1 MAMVMIA
8 TTIDSRSSSVGVAA
22 RAVDLKS
29 MARLWRRHNR
39 PMSWMR
45 RHGGWIVA
53 GLLACGLGSVA
64 IARLELARLRDAFDT
79 DMRIAHRLLSQRV
92 VQHDAVLATLALLQP
107 PPQADPAEQR
117 LPALYPQILRVQ
129 RRDPG
134 AAWADPRQHEAEV
147 VSRAV
152 RHATLAQ
159 LDFNSGRYE
168 LVLAAEP
175 ASFALLMDLGAVVP
189 WSEWPMQPQTSPV
202 RVTLEHSGQS
212 FVLQPGQAGGWGW
225 RFGFGKHLASDSQPF
240 DVVATRDVGWA
251 ELPWLRMLA
260 WSLAVIALLSALR
273 AWQSQRQAR
282 QRAEELVRLGQ
293 VSRLNAL
300 GELAAGMAH
309 ELNQPL
315 TAVLANTQAAGRLL
329 ADDPPDLETARNAMD
344 QAAQQAR
351 RASDVVG
358 RLRRVVEPAAPDAS
372 PQPVALQEALR
383 NALYLLDPELAKRQI
398 EPQLQL
404 PADPVRVLAEP
415 VALEQILHNLLM
427 NAMQALEQVPA
438 PERRLVLSVSA
449 DKGRGE
455 VTVADSGP
463 GIAPE
468 HLARLFE
475 PFFSTRE
482 KGLGLGLSLCE
493 TLALGMGGR
502 LTAGANTPR
511 GALFRLAL
519 PLVPA

>member
-1 MAMVMIA
+1 M
-8 TTIDSRSSSVGVAA
+8 
-22 RAVDLKS
+22 
-29 MARLWRRHNR
+29 LWL
-39 PMSWMR
+39 R
-45 RHGGWIVA
+45 RHGSWIVA
-53 GLLACGLGSVA
+53 GLLACLLGSVA
-64 IARLELARLRDAFDT
+64 IARFELSRLRDAFDT

-117 LPALYPQILRVQ
+117 LPALYSQILRVQ
-129 RRDPG
+129 RHDRGGDWP
-134 AAWADPRQHEAEV
+134 DPRQQAAESA
-147 VSRAV
+147 SR
-152 RHATLAQ
+152 TLKRAA
-159 LDFNSGRYE
+159 LARVDFDTGRYE

-175 ASFALLMDLGAVVP
+175 ASFALLMDLRAIVP

-202 RVTLEHSGQS
+202 RVLLEQGGQS
-212 FVLQPGQAGGWGW
+212 FVLQPGHAGGWGW
-225 RFGFGKHLASDSQPF
+225 RFDFGKHLASDSQPF
-240 DVVATRDVGWA
+240 NVAGTRAVGLD
-251 ELPWLRMLA
+251 ELPWLAMLA
-260 WSLAVIALLSALR
+260 WSAAVIALLAALG
-273 AWQSQRQAR
+273 AWQRQRRGR

-329 ADDPPDLETARNAMD
+329 SDDPPDLATARSAMT

-358 RLRRVVEPAAPDAS
+358 RLRRVVAPAAAGAKL
-372 PQPVALQEALR
+372 QPVILQDALR
-383 NALYLLDPELAKRQI
+383 SAVYLLEPELAQRQI
-398 EPQLQL
+398 EPQLRAGPEPL
-404 PADPVRVLAEP
+404 RVLAEP

-438 PERRLVLSVSA
+438 SGRELVLTVSSAPDHGAVTIA
-449 DKGRGE
+449 DN
-455 VTVADSGP
+455 GP

-468 HLARLFE
+468 HLPRLFE

-482 KGLGLGLSLCE
+482 NGLGLGLSLCE
-493 TLALGMGGR
+493 SLALGMGAR
-502 LTAGANTPR
+502 LTAAPNPPR
-511 GALFRLAL
+511 GASFQLTL
-519 PLVPA
+519 PKAAP

>member
-1 MAMVMIA
+1 MA
-8 TTIDSRSSSVGVAA
+8 GV
-22 RAVDLKS
+22 
-29 MARLWRRHNR
+29 
-39 PMSWMR
+39 
-45 RHGGWIVA
+45 
-53 GLLACGLGSVA
+53 LACGLGSVA
-64 IARLELARLRDAFDT
+64 IARFELSRLRDAFDT

-107 PPQADPAEQR
+107 PAQADPAEQR
-117 LPALYPQILRVQ
+117 LPALYSQILRVQ

-134 AAWADPRQHEAEV
+134 ASWPDPRQHAAEV

-152 RHATLAQ
+152 RHAALAQ
-159 LDFNSGRYE
+159 LDFSAGRYE

-175 ASFALLMDLGAVVP
+175 ASFALLMDLSAVVP
-189 WSEWPMQPQTSPV
+189 WSEWPMHPQTSPV
-202 RVTLEHSGQS
+202 RVTLEQDGQS
-212 FVLQPGQAGGWGW
+212 FVLQPGQAAGWGW
-225 RFGFGKHLASDSQPF
+225 RFGFGKHLASASQPF
-240 DVVATRDVGWA
+240 DVVATRAVGPG

-260 WSLAVIALLSALR
+260 WSLAVIALLAGLR
-273 AWQSQRQAR
+273 AWQAQRQAR

-329 ADDPPDLETARNAMD
+329 ADDPPDLATARDAMA

-358 RLRRVVEPAAPDAS
+358 RLRRVVEPAAAGAM
-372 PQPVALQEALR
+372 PQPVLLQEALR
-383 NALYLLDPELAKRQI
+383 NALYLLEPELAKRQLVPHVQAPT
-398 EPQLQL
+398 E
-404 PADPVRVLAEP
+404 PVRVLAEP

-427 NAMQALEQVPA
+427 NALQALEQVP
-438 PERRLVLSVSA
+438 PSDRRLVLTIAAVG
-449 DKGRGE
+449 DRGE
-455 VTVADSGP
+455 IAVADSGP

-468 HLARLFE
+468 HLPRLFE

-493 TLALGMGGR
+493 SLALGMGGR
-502 LTAGANTPR
+502 LTAGANPPR
-511 GALFRLAL
+511 GALFLLSL
-519 PLVPA
+519 PKAPG

>member
-1 MAMVMIA
+1 MVPIA
-8 TTIDSRSSSVGVAA
+8 TTIETRSSSVGEAA
-22 RAVDLKS
+22 CAADLKVMTGLS
-29 MARLWRRHNR
+29 RRHNR

-45 RHGGWIVA
+45 RHGVWIVA

-64 IARLELARLRDAFDT
+64 IARLELSRLRDAFDT

-107 PPQADPAEQR
+107 PAQADPAEQR
-117 LPALYPQILRVQ
+117 LPALYSQILRVQ

-134 AAWADPRQHEAEV
+134 AAWPDPRQHAAEV

-152 RHATLAQ
+152 RHAALAQ
-159 LDFNSGRYE
+159 VDFNAARYE

-175 ASFALLMDLGAVVP
+175 ASFALLMDLRAVVP

-202 RVTLEHSGQS
+202 RVTLDQGDQR
-212 FVLQPGQAGGWGW
+212 FVLQAGRPAGRGW
-225 RFGFGKHLASDSQPF
+225 RFEFGKHLASESQPF
-240 DVVATRDVGWA
+240 NVVATREVGLA

-260 WSLAVIALLSALR
+260 WSLAVIALLAGLR
-273 AWQSQRQAR
+273 AWRAQRQAR

-329 ADDPPDLETARNAMD
+329 ADEPPDLETAREAMA

-358 RLRRVVEPAAPDAS
+358 RLRRVVEPAATGAL
-372 PQPVALQEALR
+372 PQPVVLQEALD
-383 NALYLLDPELAKRQI
+383 NALYLLEPELAKRQVV
-398 EPQLQL
+398 PLQL
-404 PADPVRVLAEP
+404 VPSEPLRVLAEP

-438 PERRLVLSVSA
+438 PERKLVLTISEA
-449 DKGRGE
+449 GDRGD

-468 HLARLFE
+468 HLPRLFE

-482 KGLGLGLSLCE
+482 NGLGLGLSLCE
-493 TLALGMGGR
+493 SLALGMGGR
-502 LTAGANTPR
+502 LTAGANAPR
-511 GALFRLAL
+511 GAVLRLSL
-519 PLVPA
+519 PKAPA